1 MRITAARLHAY
12 RLPLRA
18 AWASAAG
25 GFAQRAGWLLRLETD
40 AGLIGYGDCAPLPAI
55 GTEPAE
61 AARAALDAWGQ
72 GLPGQDVHAVLAVLE
87 GFATPA
93 ARCALECALLDVLAQ
108 AEGVPLF
115 RRLGGTH
122 LSFPRRRES
131 SDFGK
136 TLDPRFRGD
145 DGEPNAA
152 DELSSIPVNAALG
165 ALVRVSEQ
173 GVADAVA
180 AGFSTLKL
188 KLGVGGV
195 EEESARL
202 HDLAA
207 RLPPAV
213 RLRLDANR
221 AWDAGS
227 AARFLAG
234 CADLPVEALEEPL
247 AVPEPAALRR
257 LQAGCHFPLALD
269 ESWPAFD
276 PATLFADPPVRRL
289 VLKPPRLGGLRPAL
303 TVALR
308 AGRAGMQCV
317 VTSSIETA
325 CGVLAAAHLAA
336 ALDNGLAHGLA
347 TSAWLAADTGAP
359 PEVCEGRLVLPGRP
373 GLGFV
378 PHAGLDFS

>member
-25 GFAQRAGWLLRLETD
+25 GFAQRAGWLLRLETA

-72 GLPGQDVHAVLAVLE
+72 GLPGQDVHAVLAALE
-87 GFATPA
+87 GFTTPA

-115 RRLGGTH
+115 RRLARAPGAAIAAEGT
-122 LSFPRRRES
+122 R
-131 SDFGK
+131 
-136 TLDPRFRGD
+136 
-145 DGEPNAA
+145 AV
-152 DELSSIPVNAALG
+152 PVNAALG
-165 ALVRVSEQ
+165 ALIRLGDEELAS
-173 GVADAVA
+173 AVN
-180 AGFSTLKL
+180 AGFPALKL

-207 RLPPAV
+207 RLPPGV

-359 PEVCEGRLVLPGRP
+359 PEVCGGRLVLPGRP